1 MSYKDNN
8 NYMKIV
14 IIILIFFIVFLNFLL
29 VDLYISENQF
39 IIKLYKI
46 KIFSLKNEKYYRLIN
61 KLISSK
67 EKNNVNVIQYI
78 SFLKVNLNIETK
90 VNNYQLFL
98 YSNVLFLFVINNI
111 YPLIK
116 KRIPSLNYK
125 LKKSERNSFQLEV
138 SLIIN
143 VFKIIFALMKGKKYV
158 TKRY

>member
-29 VDLYISENQF
+29 VDLYVSENQF

-61 KLISSK
+61 KLIFSK
-67 EKNNVNVIQYI
+67 GKNNVNVIKHI

-98 YSNVLFLFVINNI
+98 YNNVLFLFVINNI

>member
-14 IIILIFFIVFLNFLL
+14 IIILIFFIIFLNFLL
-29 VDLYISENQF
+29 VDFYISENQF
-39 IIKLYKI
+39 IMKLYKI

-67 EKNNVNVIQYI
+67 GKNNVNVIQYI
-78 SFLKVNLNIETK
+78 SFLKVNINIETK

>member
-29 VDLYISENQF
+29 VDLYVSENQF

-67 EKNNVNVIQYI
+67 GKNNVNVIKYI

-116 KRIPSLNYK
+116 KRISSLNYK

>member
-14 IIILIFFIVFLNFLL
+14 IIILIFFIIFLNFLL
-29 VDLYISENQF
+29 VDLSVSENQF

-46 KIFSLKNEKYYRLIN
+46 KIFSLKNEKYYRLID
-61 KLISSK
+61 KLTSSK
-67 EKNNVNVIQYI
+67 GKNNINVIQYI
-78 SFLKVNLNIETK
+78 SFLKVNIDIETK

-98 YSNVLFLFVINNI
+98 YSNILFLFVINNI

-125 LKKSERNSFQLEV
+125 FKKSERNSFQLEV

-143 VFKIIFALMKGKKYV
+143 VFKIIFALMKGKQYV

>member
-14 IIILIFFIVFLNFLL
+14 IIILIFFIIFLNFLL
-29 VDLYISENQF
+29 VDLYVSENQF

-46 KIFSLKNEKYYRLIN
+46 KIFSLKNEKYYRLID
-61 KLISSK
+61 KLTSSK
-67 EKNNVNVIQYI
+67 GKNNINVIQYI
-78 SFLKVNLNIETK
+78 SFLKVNINIETK

-116 KRIPSLNYK
+116 KEFL
-125 LKKSERNSFQLEV
+125 L
-138 SLIIN
+138 
-143 VFKIIFALMKGKKYV
+143 
-158 TKRY
+158 

>member
-14 IIILIFFIVFLNFLL
+14 IIILIFFIIFLNFLL

-67 EKNNVNVIQYI
+67 GKNNVNVIQYI

-98 YSNVLFLFVINNI
+98 YNNVLFLFVINNI

>member
-14 IIILIFFIVFLNFLL
+14 IIILIFFIIFLNFLL

-67 EKNNVNVIQYI
+67 GKNNVNVIKHI

-90 VNNYQLFL
+90 INNYQLFL

-116 KRIPSLNYK
+116 KRIPFLNYK

>member
-46 KIFSLKNEKYYRLIN
+46 KIFSLKNEKYYCLIN
-61 KLISSK
+61 KIISSK
-67 EKNNVNVIQYI
+67 EKNNVNVIKHI
-78 SFLKVNLNIETK
+78 SFLKVNINIETK

>member
-14 IIILIFFIVFLNFLL
+14 IIILIFFIIFLNFLL

-46 KIFSLKNEKYYRLIN
+46 KIFSLENEKYYRLIN

-67 EKNNVNVIQYI
+67 GKNNVNVIKHI
-78 SFLKVNLNIETK
+78 SFLKVNINIETK

>member
-14 IIILIFFIVFLNFLL
+14 IIILIFFVIFLNFLL
-29 VDLYISENQF
+29 INLYISENQL

-61 KLISSK
+61 KLTSNK
-67 EKNNVNVIQYI
+67 GKNNVSVIQYI
-78 SFLKVNLNIETK
+78 SFLKVNINIETK

-98 YSNVLFLFVINNI
+98 YSNILFLFVINNI

-116 KRIPSLNYK
+116 KRIPSLNYRF
-125 LKKSERNSFQLEV
+125 KKSERNALQLEV

-143 VFKIIFALMKGKKYV
+143 VFKIIFALMKGKQYV

>member
-14 IIILIFFIVFLNFLL
+14 IIILIFFIIFLNFLL
-29 VDLYISENQF
+29 VDFYISENQF
-39 IIKLYKI
+39 IMKLYKI

-78 SFLKVNLNIETK
+78 SFLKVNINIETK

>member
-78 SFLKVNLNIETK
+78 SFLKVNINIETK